1 MHGIVLA
8 AGLGKRM
15 APLTPGVPKPL
26 LPVAGRSILHRV
38 LDAMAGAGV
47 TECVVVTHHEA
58 AQVEVSAKAWTGT
71 MRVRC
76 AAQGEPKG
84 TGHAIAAGA
93 AHVNGDALVAMG
105 DGLADPAAFKAI
117 AGKAGFVVGAA
128 KVADPRRYGC
138 LVVAGDKVEDLAEKP
153 EVPPSDLAN
162 TGIYRVPAAALAD
175 TMHLKPSPRGELEF
189 TDVVKAWAKAGKV
202 TWMPVAGWL
211 DVGAPWDLLT
221 AQEVLLPSTLDQ
233 LLGKAKQGGPG
244 TIEDGVHVRGR
255 LYVGAGAVVKSG
267 TYVEGDCW
275 IGPGA
280 KVGPHAYL
288 RGPTCI
294 GAKCHVGASTEL
306 KASLL
311 MDGSNAP
318 HLNYIGDSVLGP
330 DVNLGAGTVVANLKV
345 TPGNVRAMG
354 PAGLLD
360 TGRRKFGT
368 AIGPG
373 AKLGIGVSIN
383 PGTLVG
389 GGALVGAGKVLQG
402 WVEPGS
408 KVT

>member
-1 MHGIVLA
+1 MLA

-38 LDAMAGAGV
+38 LDAMAGAAV
-47 TECVVVTHHEA
+47 TDCVVVTHHEA
-58 AQVEVSAKAWTGT
+58 GQVEAAVKAWTGA
-71 MRVRC
+71 MKVRC
-76 AAQGEPKG
+76 VPQGEPKG

-93 AHVNGDALVAMG
+93 AHVKGDAIVAMG

-117 AGKAGFVVGAA
+117 AARGGFVVGAA

-138 LVVAGDKVEDLAEKP
+138 LVVEGDKVTDLAEKP
-153 EVPPSDLAN
+153 DVPPSDLAN
-162 TGIYRVPAAALAD
+162 TGIYRVPAQALAD

-189 TDVVKAWAKAGKV
+189 TDVVRAWAHAGKV
-202 TWMPVAGWL
+202 TWTTVAGWL

-221 AQEVLLPSTLDQ
+221 AQEALLPATLDK
-233 LLGKAKQGGPG
+233 LLGKASSGGEG
-244 TIEDGVHVRGR
+244 TIEPGVQLRGR
-255 LYVGAGAVVKSG
+255 LFVSAGAIVKSG
-267 TYVEGDCW
+267 TYIEGDVW
-275 IGPGA
+275 IGPNA
-280 KVGPHAYL
+280 KVGPNAYL

-294 GAKCHVGASTEL
+294 GAKCHVGAATEL

-311 MDGSNAP
+311 MDGANAP
-318 HLNYIGDSVLGP
+318 HLNYVGDSVLGP

-354 PAGLLD
+354 PSGLLD

-389 GGALVGAGKVLQG
+389 ADVLVGAGKVLQG

-408 KVT
+408 RVT